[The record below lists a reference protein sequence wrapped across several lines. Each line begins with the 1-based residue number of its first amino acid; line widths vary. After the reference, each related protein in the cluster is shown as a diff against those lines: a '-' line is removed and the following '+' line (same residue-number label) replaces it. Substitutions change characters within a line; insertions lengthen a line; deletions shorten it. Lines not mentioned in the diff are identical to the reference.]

1 MKIHTILKWHR
12 NVGIIFAPFF
22 ILSSLTAIPLFF
34 RKDDLYS
41 KEVKGLLLGLHN
53 WEYGAKYIGI
63 VLALAL
69 LFLSLTGTLLFFKK
83 KKILS

>member
-1 MKIHTILKWHR
+1 MKRSSILKIHKKLG
-12 NVGIIFAPFF
+12 VIFAPFF

-41 KEVKGLLLGLHN
+41 KEVKGLLIGLHN

-69 LFLSLTGTLLFFKK
+69 LAISSTGLFLYFRRR
-83 KKILS
+83 